1 MNNESNH
8 RSAIFEPFESSSS
21 NGNST
26 NDLMELAHE
35 TSAFLSAQM
44 PHDSP
49 AGSQP
54 TQPDVDFL
62 RYYGLRENPF
72 SDSVNPAFFYKTDGH
87 AEALNRMLLAV
98 QNNISLG
105 MITGL
110 SGTGKTLVTQLL
122 LQHLDPAVYQP
133 ILVLVIPGLSKT
145 GLLREILSELS
156 VAVPEGINRTQDL
169 LKLLSNC
176 IIDLHQQGRRL
187 VMIIDEC
194 HLLTS
199 ECLHILR
206 TISNIEIPERKLT
219 TCLLFGEQ
227 RFANRLAHPS
237 YEALRNRMYLRG
249 ELRPMNAEECTQ
261 YIKFRLMAAGR
272 ISDLF
277 DSNAFEAAHARSGG
291 VCRNLNKLCMLT
303 LLQGALQGKSVI
315 DAETVACGAG
325 MI

>member
-1 MNNESNH
+1 MNTESNA
-8 RSAIFEPFESSSS
+8 RTATLIPFEPALS
-21 NGNST
+21 NGT
-26 NDLMELAHE
+26 AVADLMELVEEPAEISPSRDFHAP
-35 TSAFLSAQM
+35 TS
-44 PHDSP
+44 
-49 AGSQP
+49 GRQP
-54 TQPDVDFL
+54 IQPDVDFL
-62 RYYGLRENPF
+62 RHYGLRENPF
-72 SDSVNPAFFYKTDGH
+72 SDSVNPAFFYKTEGH

-98 QNNISLG
+98 NNNVSLG

-122 LQHLDPAVYQP
+122 LQHLDPATHQP

-176 IIDLHQQGRRL
+176 IIELHEQGRRL

-194 HLLTS
+194 HLLS
-199 ECLHILR
+199 AECLHILR

-261 YIKFRLMAAGR
+261 YIKFRLMTAGR

-277 DSNAFEAAHARSGG
+277 DPAAFEAAHTHSGG

-315 DAETVACGAG
+315 DADVVASGAG
-325 MI
+325 MM